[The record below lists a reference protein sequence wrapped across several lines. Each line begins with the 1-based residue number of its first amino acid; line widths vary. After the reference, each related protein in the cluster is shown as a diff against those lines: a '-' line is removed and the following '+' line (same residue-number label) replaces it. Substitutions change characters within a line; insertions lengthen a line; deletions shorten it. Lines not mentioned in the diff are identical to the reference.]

1 MIRSMTG
8 YGTALCTV
16 GGAPCTIEVKAVNG
30 RYLEPS
36 IRVPKEWADKENAV
50 REIVRERVGRGS
62 VTMYIRSESVEA
74 VESVH
79 VNMELARTYVSAL
92 RTVQQELGL
101 VGDVSIEHL
110 LSFPAIFQGAPDESE
125 RPDIWPELQAGVLA
139 ALANMN
145 DMREKEG
152 AQLAIDFEQ
161 RLTTVEQLLTLIETG
176 APLRIETERQRLR
189 DRIRQ
194 VLEDMDPND
203 PRLQSE
209 IILLS
214 DKLDIAEECVRLR
227 SHLQYFRETMRA
239 NEPVGRKLNF
249 LMQEMN
255 REVNTIGSKSS
266 DAEVARQV
274 VTMKE
279 ELERIREQVQNV
291 E

>member
-1 MIRSMTG
+1 
-8 YGTALCTV
+8 
-16 GGAPCTIEVKAVNG
+16 VKAVNG

-62 VTMYIRSESVEA
+62 VTMYIRSETVEA
-74 VESVH
+74 VEAVH

-110 LSFPAIFQGAPDESE
+110 LSYPAIFQGTADDSD

-161 RLTTVEQLLTLIETG
+161 RLTTVETLLTQIETG